1 MMMSWSHMAL
11 DGDKK
16 NLLILRHAKS
26 SWKNNSYLPDHDRPL
41 NKRGQKQGIR
51 MGKLL
56 KELGNIPDYI
66 ITSTAKR
73 AIDTSKLIVES
84 SGYGGRVDL
93 DSSLYI
99 QASAEQF
106 VKILSKLPDRYIK
119 VLLIGHNPSMEG
131 LIYKLTNR
139 TEIMKTC
146 SIAQIDVWIKSW
158 RDIVYEENVVGSLVN
173 IWHPNLN
180 KKP

>member
-1 MMMSWSHMAL
+1 MAL

-16 NLLILRHAKS
+16 ILLILRHAKS
-26 SWKNNSYLPDHDRPL
+26 VWKNNSYLPDHDRPL

-56 KELGNIPDYI
+56 RELGIIPDYI
-66 ITSTAKR
+66 VTSTAKR
-73 AIDTSKLIVES
+73 AVDTSKLIVES

-93 DSSLYI
+93 DSSLYH
-99 QASAEQF
+99 QASEEQS
-106 VKILSKLPDRYIK
+106 VKILSKMPDGYIK
-119 VLLIGHNPSMEG
+119 VLLIGHNPSLEA
-131 LIYKLTNR
+131 LINKLTNR

-146 SIAQIDVWIKSW
+146 SLAQIDLRIKSW
-158 RDIVYEENVVGSLVN
+158 KDIVHEENVIGSLVN

-180 KKP
+180 KK

>member
-1 MMMSWSHMAL
+1 MDL
-11 DGDKK
+11 DGDRKI
-16 NLLILRHAKS
+16 LLILRHAKS

-56 KELGNIPDYI
+56 KELDNIPDYI

-73 AIDTSKLIVES
+73 VVDTSKLIVES
-84 SGYGGRVDL
+84 SGYGGRVEL
-93 DSSLYI
+93 DSSLYH
-99 QASAEQF
+99 QASAEQC
-106 VKILSKLPDRYIK
+106 VKILSKLPNSYTK
-119 VLLIGHNPSMEG
+119 VLLIGHNPSLEG
-131 LIYKLTNR
+131 LISNLTSK

-146 SIAQIDVWIKSW
+146 SLAQIDLRMKSW
-158 RDIVYEENVVGSLVN
+158 TDIFYGENVIGSLVN

-180 KKP
+180 KQ

>member
-1 MMMSWSHMAL
+1 MAL

-16 NLLILRHAKS
+16 ILLLLRHGKS

-56 KELGNIPDYI
+56 KELGSIPDYI
-66 ITSTAKR
+66 VASTAKR
-73 AIDTSKLIVES
+73 AVDTSKLVAES
-84 SGYGGRVDL
+84 SGYSGRVDL
-93 DSSLYI
+93 DSSLYH

-106 VKILSKLPDRYIK
+106 VKILSKMPDRYNK
-119 VLLIGHNPSMEG
+119 VLLIGHNPSLEG
-131 LIYKLTNR
+131 LINKLTNR

-146 SIAQIDVWIKSW
+146 SLAQIDVRIKSW
-158 RDIVYEENVVGSLVN
+158 KDIVCEGENNTIGSLVN
-173 IWHPNLN
+173 IWHPNL
-180 KKP
+180 KGK